1 MDQQIVTRD
10 LSWHFKTL
18 QQIFIN
24 DANKKPRGQPSN
36 IL

>member
-1 MDQQIVTRD
+1 MNQQTVTRD
-10 LSWHFKTL
+10 FGWHFKTL

-24 DANKKPRGQPSN
+24 VTNKKPQRQSSN